1 MIGAVFILVASAL
14 IVVGVARFGV
24 LGLINKT
31 ESVLRAGVER
41 ITYGPKGSA
50 KTQIADLPKPDYA
63 KIVALEKGL
72 GWEPLPEHVRQ
83 AGQRVPPLAPDFE
96 IIENATKR
104 LRAANARR
112 PTPRTK
118 VHKERA
124 RLRTLLN
131 SGEVVIPGD
140 TVRGLALSTDTA
152 LRFIENAKCADP
164 DCPYWESYDMEDGTG
179 GVLDTYRHHR
189 PHPPRKPNGS
199 HG

>member
-1 MIGAVFILVASAL
+1 VIGAVFILVASAL

-96 IIENATKR
+96 IIENA
-104 LRAANARR
+104 
-112 PTPRTK
+112 
-118 VHKERA
+118 
-124 RLRTLLN
+124 
-131 SGEVVIPGD
+131 
-140 TVRGLALSTDTA
+140 
-152 LRFIENAKCADP
+152 KCADP